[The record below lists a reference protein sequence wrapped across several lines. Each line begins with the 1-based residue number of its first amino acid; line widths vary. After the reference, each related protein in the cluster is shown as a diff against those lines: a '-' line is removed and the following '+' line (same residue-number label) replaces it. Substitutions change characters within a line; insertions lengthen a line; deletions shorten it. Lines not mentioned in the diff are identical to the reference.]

1 MERPIFSLLLTT
13 YHGVFDS
20 YLVFPWRPIMFINDD
35 QWSRLLGRRDLFLFM
50 SYLYSWQKQQ
60 SKTTHFHQQK
70 LRKYNQQ
77 GYKIPPAWQK
87 LEMKK
92 LLHGYF
98 YNHKRQ
104 FQVVCYVFFAIMLCP
119 YNNMD
124 WTLMEWGYFLINCY
138 CFHYLHCQLILP
150 FDSFRV
156 SCLKNDNNVYI
167 MQIIW

>member
-1 MERPIFSLLLTT
+1 MAFSIHTLCFHEDQLCSLTMINGLVYWDAVIYFCLFHTFIVDKNNEIKTT
-13 YHGVFDS
+13 Y
-20 YLVFPWRPIMFINDD
+20 FI
-35 QWSRLLGRRDLFLFM
+35 
-50 SYLYSWQKQQ
+50 
-60 SKTTHFHQQK
+60 QQK

-92 LLHGYF
+92 LLYGYF

-138 CFHYLHCQLILP
+138 CFHYLHCQSILP